1 MKKLTIITAIST
13 VFLVTTLTILFIP
26 LLITKPFVVIERSQ
40 KTNPKTE
47 YVITKFDLFKPKVT
61 TLLPLDDGTIYAS
74 VSDFERYNLIFFKDT
89 GYNDGIKK
97 PIDEGAV
104 DARISNKSIEDVL
117 KITRENDL
125 SKVNPDVKNIDGVG
139 VPQFSGDEKEYRQK
153 LEEASKP
160 ENRYYDRLK
169 LEVQKEPNRFPFY
182 NENRDVRMFQDLK
195 MGDLFLDFQNKISG
209 GETIN
214 VDGKATGLDEAIFV
228 FNNSKINFIAVGFD
242 DLGIL
247 GKDDKYKTAKLQKIV
262 IVKQDRTFVEVP
274 TKPDG
279 SFDFEVVKNQ
289 WE

>member
-1 MKKLTIITAIST
+1 
-13 VFLVTTLTILFIP
+13 VVT
-26 LLITKPFVVIERSQ
+26 ERSQ
-40 KTNPKTE
+40 KTNPKIE

-61 TLLPLDDGTIYAS
+61 TLLPLEDGTIYAS
-74 VSDFERYNLIFFKDT
+74 VSDFERYNLIFFRDT

-104 DARISNKSIEDVL
+104 DAKFNYSDIDKAKEIASK
-117 KITRENDL
+117 NDL
-125 SKVNPDVKNIDGVG
+125 SKVNPDVKNIDGRG

-169 LEVQKEPNRFPFY
+169 LEVQKDPNRFPFY
-182 NENRDVRMFQDLK
+182 NENRDVRMFKDLK

-228 FNNSKINFIAVGFD
+228 FNSGKINFIAVGFD

-279 SFDFEVVKNQ
+279 TFDFESVKSK